1 MTDNETLLEKAKGG
15 DSFARDEL
23 INANMGLVHSIA
35 KRFLN
40 RGYDFEDLVQIG
52 AIGLIKAID
61 RFDSSFD
68 VKLSTYAVPV
78 IMGEIKKFLRDD
90 GPVKVSRSLKEL
102 SYKAMGIKEQMENTL
117 GRPVTISEL
126 AEVLDVDTE
135 KLILALESSLSTK
148 SLYEKT
154 INDEDGGN
162 VIDKIASNTLG
173 EDEIIGHISLN
184 DALLRLDNKEKNVI
198 IMRYYR
204 NLTQSVTAQLMGVSQ
219 VQISRIENK
228 AKQKIKEFLK

>member
-1 MTDNETLLEKAKGG
+1 MTNNETLLEKAKSG
-15 DSFARDEL
+15 DEFAREEL
-23 INANMGLVHSIA
+23 INSNMGLVHNIA

-52 AIGLIKAID
+52 AIGLIKAVD

-102 SYKAMGIKEQMENTL
+102 SYKAMGIKEQMENKL
-117 GRPVTISEL
+117 GRPITISEL
-126 AEVLDVDTE
+126 SEALGVDSE

-148 SLYEKT
+148 SLYEK
-154 INDEDGGN
+154 NPADEDGGN

-173 EDEIIGHISLN
+173 EDKILGHISLN
-184 DALLRLDNKEKNVI
+184 DALLKLDNKERNVI

-204 NLTQSVTAQLMGVSQ
+204 NLTQSVIAQLMGVSQ

-228 AKQKIKEFLK
+228 AKQKIKELLR

>member
-1 MTDNETLLEKAKGG
+1 MTNNETLLEKAKSG
-15 DSFARDEL
+15 DEFAREEL
-23 INANMGLVHSIA
+23 INSNMGLVHNIA

-52 AIGLIKAID
+52 AIGLIKAVD

-102 SYKAMGIKEQMENTL
+102 SYKAMGIKEQMENKL
-117 GRPVTISEL
+117 GRPITISEL
-126 AEVLDVDTE
+126 SEALEVDSE

-148 SLYEKT
+148 SLYEK
-154 INDEDGGN
+154 NPADEDGGN

-173 EDEIIGHISLN
+173 EDKILGHISLN
-184 DALLRLDNKEKNVI
+184 DALLKLDNKERNVI

-204 NLTQSVTAQLMGVSQ
+204 NLTQSVIAQLMGVSQ

-228 AKQKIKEFLK
+228 AKQKIKELLR